1 MKTTTLLFVAITLF
15 FANIV
20 FANSDSANFGF
31 KESKDDF
38 KISDSDYVI
47 ILHGIARSSNHMK
60 SLAKILEKSGFSV
73 INLDYPSTSYNL
85 EDLTDIVHQKIS
97 TYVASDKK
105 IHFVGYSMGGLF
117 VLALIKKYQY
127 KNLGKV
133 VQLAPPNHGSEIAD
147 LLKNFWLYKK
157 IYGPAGQQLITDQ
170 SAIKHLFGQ
179 VNYNLGIIAGDTAI
193 DPICWGIIPNK
204 NDGRVSIESTK
215 LKGMKDHIVV
225 SASHTFFP
233 SNKEVQKQTL
243 HFLKNGNFKH

>member
-1 MKTTTLLFVAITLF
+1 MKSQSNQMQNAQ
-15 FANIV
+15 
-20 FANSDSANFGF
+20 
-31 KESKDDF
+31 
-38 KISDSDYVI
+38 ISMLDKGDYVI

-73 INLDYPSTSYNL
+73 INLDYPSTSCNL
-85 EDLTDIVHQKIS
+85 EDLTDIIHQKIF
-97 TYVASDKK
+97 TYIASDKK
-105 IHFVGYSMGGLF
+105 IHFVTHSMGGLL
-117 VLALIKKYQY
+117 VRALIKKYQY
-127 KNLGKV
+127 KSLGKI

-179 VNYNLGIIAGDTAI
+179 VNYDLGIIAGNIAI
-193 DPICWGIIPNK
+193 DPICWIIIPSK

-225 SASHTFFP
+225 SASHTFFS
-233 SNKEVQKQTL
+233 SNQEVQKQIL
-243 HFLKNGNFKH
+243 YFLKNGNFKH